1 MKFTDLKFE
10 RHGDNIGW
18 LSQTKI
24 GDNVL
29 SLFAGKMAY
38 SRPRH
43 DLYNP
48 KDYTAFEI
56 AIIEDSTS
64 ELITKEFFPDEVD
77 GVLSY
82 KTPEDI
88 DKIIKHLESLWSVK
102 TKSSSQN
109 RW

>member
-1 MKFTDLKFE
+1 MKFTDLKFK
-10 RHGDNIGW
+10 RHEDHIGW
-18 LSQTKI
+18 LCQTKI

-48 KDYTAFEI
+48 QDYTAFEV

-64 ELITKEFFPDEVD
+64 ELITKEIFPDELD
-77 GVLSY
+77 SVLSY
-82 KTPEDI
+82 QTPEEI
-88 DKIIKHLESLWSVK
+88 DKIIKHLESL
-102 TKSSSQN
+102 
-109 RW
+109 